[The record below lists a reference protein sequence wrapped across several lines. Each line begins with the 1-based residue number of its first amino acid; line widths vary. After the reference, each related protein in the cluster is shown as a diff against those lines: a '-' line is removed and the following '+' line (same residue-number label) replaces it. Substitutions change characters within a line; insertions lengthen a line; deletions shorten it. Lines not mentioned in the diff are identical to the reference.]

1 MTEELKM
8 LHLAQM
14 IENST
19 KVPADGYTKQV
30 GYTKPVGYSAP
41 IGNMNT
47 KSESEA
53 ALEAAALV
61 DKESIHPTEKQSEQP
76 TPTVEVKEIVRQEVR
91 SQPIQPVVKKNFIDR
106 VKEKPAVYAVII
118 AVLAFFGYKI
128 FTKK

>member
-1 MTEELKM
+1 MKEELKM
-8 LHLAQM
+8 LRLAQM
-14 IENST
+14 IENGT

-61 DKESIHPTEKQSEQP
+61 DKGNPTEKQSEQP
-76 TPTVEVKEIVRQEVR
+76 TPTVEVQEIVRQEVR
-91 SQPIQPVVKKNFIDR
+91 SQPIQPVGNKSFIDR